1 MSIALPRRRSIAGAV
16 IISLAVGG
24 LTLAP
29 LSAATAI
36 PVPQSNA
43 QIVLNDINSARN
55 AVEVSSLTSSDA
67 LDVIAQKY
75 AVASAAKGKATAE
88 PTVVPADVN
97 TEAGAPSFDFS
108 VGSFSSK
115 SAATAAYAK
124 LDALIVG
131 NSAYDYAGIG
141 YATKGT
147 KTFVVALV
155 ADYVTAPLETQFA
168 TKPFISGT
176 RTIGSI
182 LAARTTFAEQP
193 DSISYDWTIG
203 GEHTEGFIFGNL
215 LPLFA
220 SDDLIGKRVSVTI
233 TALKAGYAPLV
244 ISSGQSVAISRAKA
258 TPSVTVSG
266 DRNVGRT
273 LYAGVALS
281 HFSFFASPDISYQW
295 YRGTSKIEGATYFD
309 YTQTAQDLK
318 KKIWAR
324 ATVSGSGFVTQS
336 DSSSKSIV
344 TKPRQIEYTSGV
356 NVTWTD
362 ESTITVGSVATVDV
376 GDWLDYTPDTDR
388 LVSPGIGLK
397 IQWLV
402 DGKAVKGA
410 TGETFTV
417 PASAATKYVSVRV
430 TGKQSG
436 RETTVRTSNSSY
448 IAGLTFEASPS
459 VSISGDFLTGK
470 KLTAN
475 VEGVPAGAKVSYEW
489 RSALFSNKKLAS
501 SKSLTLTRGM
511 VYSHLV
517 GVEVT
522 ISAPGY
528 NTIVVQDYVTDLE
541 GLFGP
546 L

>member
-1 MSIALPRRRSIAGAV
+1 MSIALPRRRSLAGAV

-36 PVPQSNA
+36 PVPQTKA
-43 QIVLNDINSARN
+43 QIVLNDINAARN
-55 AVEVSSLTSSDA
+55 SLEVSSLTSSDA
-67 LDVIAQKY
+67 LTVIAQKY
-75 AVASAAKGKATAE
+75 AVASAAKGSVTTE
-88 PTVVPADVN
+88 PTVVPADADP
-97 TEAGAPSFDFS
+97 EAGAPAFDFS

-124 LDALIVG
+124 LDSSIVG
-131 NSAYDYAGIG
+131 NSVYDYAGIG
-141 YATKGT
+141 YATKGS

-155 ADYVTAPLETQFA
+155 ADYSTAPLETQFA

-182 LAARTTFAEQP
+182 LVARTTFAEQP
-193 DSISYDWTIG
+193 DSISYDWAIG
-203 GEHTEGFIFGNL
+203 EEHTGGFFGNI

-220 SDDLIGKRVSVTI
+220 SDDIVGKRVSVTI

-244 ISSGQSVAISRAKA
+244 ISSGQSVAISRAKF
-258 TPSVTVSG
+258 TPSVSVSG

-273 LYAGVALS
+273 LYAGVSLS
-281 HFSFFASPDISYQW
+281 HYSFFSSPDINFQW
-295 YRGTSKIEGATYFD
+295 YRGSSKIEGATSSN
-309 YTQTAQDLK
+309 YTQTDQDLK

-324 ATVSGSGFVTQS
+324 VTASGDGFVTQS

-356 NVTWTD
+356 NVSWAD
-362 ESTITVGSVATVDV
+362 ESNVTVGSVATVDV
-376 GDWLDYTPDTDR
+376 GDWLDYTPDR
-388 LVSPGIGLK
+388 EALVSPGIGLK

-430 TGKQSG
+430 TGTQSG
-436 RETTVRTSNSSY
+436 RETTVRTSYPSY
-448 IAGLTFEASPS
+448 IAGLTFEANPS
-459 VSISGDFLTGK
+459 VSISGDFVMGTTLK
-470 KLTAN
+470 AN

-489 RSALFSNKKLAS
+489 RSALLSNKKLGS

-528 NTIVVQDYVTDLE
+528 NTIVVQNYITDLQ